1 MTDTTTTKARTITLT
16 DRPPVTIREDQWP
29 IIATGD
35 WGDSPNGIRSQSNRE
50 ATIRVRE
57 HEDGRRIV
65 YGVYS
70 SQWQGERG
78 AKAGVLIAADGG
90 KPDTDATIRAIH
102 DVATSIDAPSS
113 CARECIADLPAEEL

>member
-1 MTDTTTTKARTITLT
+1 MSDTTTTKTRTITLT

-35 WGDSPNGIRSQSNRE
+35 WGDSSNGIRSQSNRE
-50 ATIRVRE
+50 ATVRVRE

-65 YGVYS
+65 YGVSS
-70 SQWQGERG
+70 SQWQGESG
-78 AKAGVLIAADGG
+78 SKAGMLIPAVDG

-102 DVATSIDAPSS
+102 DVTDMIGHPALSA
-113 CARECIADLPAEEL
+113 ECIADLPAEAI

>member
-1 MTDTTTTKARTITLT
+1 MSDTTTSKTRTITLT

-35 WGDSPNGIRSQSNRE
+35 WGDSPTKSQSNRD
-50 ATIRVRE
+50 ATCRVRE

-65 YGVYS
+65 YGVSS
-70 SQWQGERG
+70 SQWQGESG
-78 AKAGVLIAADGG
+78 SKAGMLIAAVDG

-102 DVATSIDAPSS
+102 DVTDTIGHPGLAA
-113 CARECIADLPAEEL
+113 ECIADLPAEAI